1 MTESPCSDMSTRSQ
15 SVTEKDAACNTIA
28 ISGAGTM
35 GASGAMGVSG
45 SMAGAAHG
53 YNNEAYNSARQHNP
67 CAPKP
72 LKQLVVT
79 TGW

>member
-15 SVTEKDAACNTIA
+15 SVTDKDNIMA
-28 ISGAGTM
+28 ISNSSVGAGPGAIG
-35 GASGAMGVSG
+35 GASGAV
-45 SMAGAAHG
+45 GAIGAHG
-53 YNNEAYNSARQHNP
+53 YNNEAYSSNRQHNI

-79 TGW
+79 TG

>member
-28 ISGAGTM
+28 ISGA
-35 GASGAMGVSG
+35 GAMGVSG

-79 TGW
+79 TG

>member
-28 ISGAGTM
+28 ISGAGAM
-35 GASGAMGVSG
+35 GASGAIGVSG
-45 SMAGAAHG
+45 TMAGAAHG
-53 YNNEAYNSARQHNP
+53 YNNEAYNSVRQHNP

-79 TGW
+79 TG

>member
-28 ISGAGTM
+28 ISGAGAM
-35 GASGAMGVSG
+35 GASG

-53 YNNEAYNSARQHNP
+53 DNNEAYNSARQHNP

-79 TGW
+79 TG